1 MQAFLAQVT
10 AANITTPT
18 PATATTTTPSATATA
33 AEQAGEQE
41 CTFPFEACS
50 ARHKDE
56 RDRLAQ
62 RLDRKTGKWT
72 ANHPRWRLLKAIDGF
87 RGYTRLN
94 REDVKKWREVY
105 GHLPQGQRDVS
116 LSVLC
121 FLISLTSGGGVRGKG

>member
-1 MQAFLAQVT
+1 MQALLAQVT
-10 AANITTPT
+10 ATNITTTPT
-18 PATATTTTPSATATA
+18 PTASTSTSIPIPAP
-33 AEQAGEQE
+33 EQKGEPE

-50 ARHKDE
+50 ARHKEE

-87 RGYTRLN
+87 QSYTRLN

-116 LSVLC
+116 FSVFFLSL
-121 FLISLTSGGGVRGKG
+121 LSRGCVWRTESRG